1 MQAKILYEEQYWE
14 MKEGF
19 VSIVL
24 FAHRFTIKGGYIG
37 AHDIE
42 ELGCLWLVD
51 RVCWNINVMTVNE
64 LF

>member
-24 FAHRFTIKGGYIG
+24 FAHRFTIKGG
-37 AHDIE
+37 
-42 ELGCLWLVD
+42 
-51 RVCWNINVMTVNE
+51 
-64 LF
+64 